1 VRARDPG
8 VKPKPSQLS
17 SLVSFVHVKLD
28 IDNNFEEED
37 FGISRAFHIW
47 ASKKAVAVLLGRPT
61 PFDLP
66 KRHSSDLQPTLQGLF
81 RGDQE
86 ERTISKGTRLRDTR
100 P

>member
-1 VRARDPG
+1 MVRARDSG
-8 VKPKPSQLS
+8 VKPKRSQLS

-28 IDNNFEEED
+28 IEEED
-37 FGISRAFHIW
+37 FDISGAFHIR
-47 ASKKAVAVLLGRPT
+47 ASKKAVAVWLGRPT
-61 PFDLP
+61 LFDLP

-100 P
+100 Q